1 MLFTNVQG
9 KVELFKYIKISSNEN
24 QREKKNK
31 KANVK
36 IRFHQGAPCFQGKK
50 HKTFI

>member
-1 MLFTNVQG
+1 MSFTNVQE
-9 KVELFKYIKISSNEN
+9 KVELFKNIKISSNKN
-24 QREKKNK
+24 QRQKKKK

-36 IRFHQGAPCFQGKK
+36 ICFHQGAPCFQQKE

>member
-1 MLFTNVQG
+1 MSFTNVQG

-36 IRFHQGAPCFQGKK
+36 ICFHFQGKEQ
-50 HKTFI
+50 KTFI